1 MIRRLLGRRAAEDAS
16 SGTPAEPVE
25 ATQLPAEPAADG
37 MAENAAEG
45 SLNAVAATARAAR
58 RELDL
63 AIDAAVEIRA
73 TLDRLSRFNG
83 ETDVEFVAYLDG
95 RLADV
100 RARVTRLAGG
110 LSDEERALGTVSS
123 TLLELN
129 ERRVDVDEARLASV
143 RALTAPFRTPEPGA
157 HTRDAGD
164 PDAAR
169 RPDRLRWRRSWLRR
183 PAIQLVHGLRTVA
196 VAMAL
201 LLAAT
206 LVDASS
212 ATTAGQLPTDGAEF
226 ASLPGDDSL
235 ATPPVEPAAV
245 VPAAAVNPTSDPP
258 TVPSL
263 EPAPRET
270 AVTGTAAPSPAAAE
284 PSAAPEAPAPVLA
297 VPTTA
302 RVTYH
307 AQTDRPV
314 VALTFDDGWSGK
326 NGRLILDILVRE
338 KVPATFFLNGTY
350 LAGNLQ
356 LWRDVADAGFT
367 VGNHT
372 WRHSDVTRMS
382 TQDIVVDLQ
391 RNAAA
396 FEAAT
401 GHQMAPIF
409 RPPYG
414 LRNATSDAAAALAGY
429 PDVVL
434 WDTTDNDTRRYSDA
448 QVIATGTAGKPGSI
462 VLLHVGP
469 DVTPRILEDL
479 LHSYWS
485 RGIGFVPL
493 LDLLYPDGY
502 PVVAAPAAA
511 ATPAPAEPTPPET
524 SPAPAGTTPLLGAR

>member
-1 MIRRLLGRRAAEDAS
+1 MIRRFLGRPAAEDAA
-16 SGTPAEPVE
+16 SGTPAMAAE
-25 ATQLPAEPAADG
+25 ASQIAAEPPIDELG
-37 MAENAAEG
+37 EDAAEG
-45 SLNAVAATARAAR
+45 SLTAVAATARAAR
-58 RELDL
+58 RELDQ
-63 AIDAAVEIRA
+63 AIHAAVEISA

-83 ETDVEFVAYLDG
+83 GTDVEFVAYLDA

-129 ERRVDVDEARLASV
+129 GRQVDIDEARLASI
-143 RALTAPFRTPEPGA
+143 RALTAPFRTPDPGA
-157 HTRDAGD
+157 STHD
-164 PDAAR
+164 PAEADSSR
-169 RPDRLRWRRSWLRR
+169 VRSGLRSRPSWLRR
-183 PAIQLVHGLRTVA
+183 PGMPLVRGLRTVTL
-196 VAMAL
+196 AMAL
-201 LLAAT
+201 LVAAT
-206 LVDASS
+206 LVDAST
-212 ATTAGQLPTDGAEF
+212 ATTAAQVPTDAAEF
-226 ASLPGDDSL
+226 ASLPGDDIL
-235 ATPPVEPAAV
+235 QTPPVEPAGAAPVAV
-245 VPAAAVNPTSDPP
+245 LDPTSEPVTVPTFAPPVVEPGVSAAAPTP
-258 TVPSL
+258 VAA
-263 EPAPRET
+263 EP
-270 AVTGTAAPSPAAAE
+270 TAAPDV
-284 PSAAPEAPAPVLA
+284 PAPVLA
-297 VPTTA
+297 VPTTP

-326 NGRLILDILVRE
+326 NGRLILDILIRE
-338 KVPATFFLNGTY
+338 NVPATFFLNGTY

-372 WRHSDVTRMS
+372 WRHSDVTKMS
-382 TQDIVVDLQ
+382 TQAIVADLQ
-391 RNAAA
+391 QNAAA

-401 GHQMAPIF
+401 GQKMAPIF

-448 QVIATGTAGKPGSI
+448 QVLATGTAGKAGSI

-485 RGIGFVPL
+485 RGFGFVPL
-493 LDLLYPDGY
+493 MALLYPDGY
-502 PVVAAPAAA
+502 PVVAAP
-511 ATPAPAEPTPPET
+511 
-524 SPAPAGTTPLLGAR
+524 

>member
-1 MIRRLLGRRAAEDAS
+1 MIRRLLGLPAAEDAV
-16 SGTPAEPVE
+16 SGTPEEPVE
-25 ATQLPAEPAADG
+25 AIQIPVEPAADG
-37 MAENAAEG
+37 LGDDAAEG
-45 SLNAVAATARAAR
+45 SLTAVAATARAAR
-58 RELDL
+58 RELDQ
-63 AIDAAVEIRA
+63 AIDAAVEISA

-83 ETDVEFVAYLDG
+83 GTDVEFVAYLDG

-129 ERRVDVDEARLASV
+129 ARQVEVDETRLASV
-143 RALTAPFRTPEPGA
+143 RALTAPFRTLEPG
-157 HTRDAGD
+157 TPVTD
-164 PDAAR
+164 PAESDSGRQA
-169 RPDRLRWRRSWLRR
+169 DGQRWRRWRR
-183 PAIQLVHGLRTVA
+183 PWLPRPAAPLLRGLRTVA
-196 VAMAL
+196 LSMAL

-212 ATTAGQLPTDGAEF
+212 ATRAGGLPTNGAEF

-235 ATPPVEPAAV
+235 QTAPVEPAGTPSVAALDPTDEPVAV
-245 VPAAAVNPTSDPP
+245 P
-258 TVPSL
+258 TVAPIAV
-263 EPAPRET
+263 EPG
-270 AVTGTAAPSPAAAE
+270 VSGVAPSPAPAE
-284 PSAAPEAPAPVLA
+284 PTAAPDIPAPVLA
-297 VPTTA
+297 VPTTP

-307 AQTDRPV
+307 ATTDRPV

-326 NGRLILDILVRE
+326 NGRLILDILIRE
-338 KVPATFFLNGTY
+338 NVPATFFLNGTY

-372 WRHSDVTRMS
+372 WRHSDVTTMS
-382 TQDIVVDLQ
+382 SADIVADLQ
-391 RNAAA
+391 HNAAA

-401 GHQMAPIF
+401 GQKMAPIF

-414 LRNATSDAAAALAGY
+414 LRNAASDAAAALAGF

-434 WDTTDNDTRRYSDA
+434 WDTTDNDTKRYSDA
-448 QVIATGTAGKPGSI
+448 QVLATGTAGKAGSI

-485 RGIGFVPL
+485 RGYGFVPL
-493 LDLLYPDGY
+493 MALLYPDGY
-502 PVVAAPAAA
+502 PVV
-511 ATPAPAEPTPPET
+511 PAP
-524 SPAPAGTTPLLGAR
+524 

>member
-1 MIRRLLGRRAAEDAS
+1 MIRRFLGLPAAEDAS
-16 SGTPAEPVE
+16 SGSPAEPVE
-25 ATQLPAEPAADG
+25 STQVAGEPAMDG
-37 MAENAAEG
+37 LIDDAAEG
-45 SLNAVAATARAAR
+45 SLTAVAATARAAR
-58 RELDL
+58 RDLDE
-63 AIDAAVEIRA
+63 AIDAAVEISA

-83 ETDVEFVAYLDG
+83 GTDVEFVAYLDG

-129 ERRVDVDEARLASV
+129 ARQVEVDEARMASV
-143 RALTAPFRTPEPGA
+143 RALTAPFRTPEPGTPA
-157 HTRDAGD
+157 TAPAE
-164 PDAAR
+164 PDSMR
-169 RPDRLRWRRSWLRR
+169 RSDGQLERQGRRSWLPR
-183 PAIQLVHGLRTVA
+183 PATPLLRGIRTVA
-196 VAMAL
+196 LSMAL

-212 ATTAGQLPTDGAEF
+212 ATKAGGLPTNGAEF

-235 ATPPVEPAAV
+235 QTAPVEPAAAPV
-245 VPAAAVNPTSDPP
+245 AALDPTSEPVSVP
-258 TVPSL
+258 TV
-263 EPAPRET
+263 APL
-270 AVTGTAAPSPAAAE
+270 AVAPGVSFVAPSQAVV
-284 PSAAPEAPAPVLA
+284 APTATADVPAPVLA

-307 AQTDRPV
+307 AATDRPV

-338 KVPATFFLNGTY
+338 NVPATFFLNGTY

-372 WRHSDVTRMS
+372 WRHSDVTKMS
-382 TQDIVVDLQ
+382 TADIVADLQ
-391 RNAAA
+391 QNAAA

-401 GHQMAPIF
+401 GQKMAPIF

-414 LRNATSDAAAALAGY
+414 LRNATSDAAAALAGF

-448 QVIATGTAGKPGSI
+448 QVLATGTAGKAGSI

-485 RGIGFVPL
+485 RGFGFVPL
-493 LDLLYPDGY
+493 MALLYPDGY
-502 PVVAAPAAA
+502 PVVAAP
-511 ATPAPAEPTPPET
+511 
-524 SPAPAGTTPLLGAR
+524 